1 MIIMIIYVL
10 RTTHGILK
18 MFVFCQVAYG
28 TIRMISV
35 TSVIDYLKHLHLF

>member
-1 MIIMIIYVL
+1 MIIYVS
-10 RTTHGILK
+10 RTTHVILK
-18 MFVFCQVAYG
+18 MFVSCQVTYG